1 MSAQARSLLVTSPS
15 VFFQND
21 SQRSDL
27 LSVTTTQTE
36 LIALLLE
43 LVAKGHILEFTAIK
57 SDHHD
62 DSALGVHCHFN
73 GYCADVWPLA
83 SQKAGDY
90 LDASDA
96 RFQAFLRD
104 VSVSPWLYQ
113 IGLVGDGA
121 DSAANFEAAGPTAFQ
136 DDGGPHVHLGANG

>member
-1 MSAQARSLLVTSPS
+1 MSAQARASLVNSPS
-15 VFFQND
+15 TFFQND

-27 LSVTTTQTE
+27 LDVNVTQTE

-43 LVAKGHILEFTAIK
+43 LVALGHYLEFTAIK

-62 DSALGVHCHFN
+62 DSALGYHCHFN
-73 GYCADVWPLA
+73 GFCADVWPLA
-83 SQKAGDY
+83 SATAGDY
-90 LDASDA
+90 LPAGGESFRDFLHDASD
-96 RFQAFLRD
+96 
-104 VSVSPWLYQ
+104 SPWLYQ

-121 DSAANFEAAGPTAFQ
+121 DSAVNFAAAGPTAFQ